1 MDIKDMALS
10 AAGVGSMGKTVKI
23 LLVVILIFLV
33 MGTAAFF
40 IGKYLGKKDEEQG
53 DKGKIPAATD
63 WGRELTLSESE
74 AAQTHAK
81 KLHEDMKG
89 LNIWSRDMKIYSDY
103 LASSDRVFVAAA
115 NYFDDNYGDGD
126 NLAQWIDDESFT
138 ATNLQDA
145 QKIADSIIER
155 LAKFGIIA

>member
-1 MDIKDMALS
+1 MNAKSMALS
-10 AAGVGSMGKTVKI
+10 AAGLGSMGKTIKI
-23 LLVVILIFLV
+23 ILIVVIIFIV
-33 MGTAAFF
+33 MGAIAFF
-40 IGKYLGKKDEEQG
+40 VGKYLGKKDEEQG
-53 DKGKIPAATD
+53 DKGKIPAETD
-63 WGRELTLSESE
+63 WGRELTQSESE

-81 KLHEDMKG
+81 KLYEDMKG
-89 LNIWSRDMKIYSDY
+89 LNFWQRDMKIYSDY

-138 ATNLQDA
+138 ATNLKDA